1 MRAYEGF
8 RDRWDRLP
16 KWANASLVQM
26 DQQIQSL
33 EARVAE
39 LQGTEVT
46 DTKARPG
53 SSLAW
58 YPLPSG
64 QEYEFDMSDE
74 DTIGASPI
82 QIVRRMEWNGLW
94 LAINSKHGGL
104 TVSPRSSNVIYV
116 RGSED

>member
-1 MRAYEGF
+1 MREL
-8 RDRWDRLP
+8 WDRLP
-16 KWANASLVQM
+16 KTANASLEQM

-74 DTIGASPI
+74 DKLRHMPKSQSAATRDFFES
-82 QIVRRMEWNGLW
+82 
-94 LAINSKHGGL
+94 AIDYEVSK
-104 TVSPRSSNVIYV
+104 SK
-116 RGSED
+116 D